1 VINAIRRFLTAYAAV
16 KTERIRRENAIDYV
30 ISHPMQFVGQPIHQ
44 IISRCGQ
51 PDRFFSFDFG
61 KGEAEWDGRHPTRLR
76 VFLRDG
82 AYIEEIE

>member
-1 VINAIRRFLTAYAAV
+1 MISAIRRFLTAYAAV
-16 KTERIRRENAIDYV
+16 KTERIRRESAIDHV
-30 ISHPMQFVGQPIHQ
+30 IAHPTQFLGQHIDQ

-51 PDRFFSFDFG
+51 PDRFSSFDFG

-82 AYIEEIE
+82 AYVEEIE